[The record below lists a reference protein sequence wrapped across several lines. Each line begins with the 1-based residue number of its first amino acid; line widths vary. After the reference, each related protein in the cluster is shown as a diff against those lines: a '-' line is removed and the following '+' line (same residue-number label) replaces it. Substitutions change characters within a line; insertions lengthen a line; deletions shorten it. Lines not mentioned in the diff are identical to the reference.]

1 MKIACI
7 TPSRI
12 PSKTANSIQVMKVCQ
27 AMAQIGHEVRLWA
40 PGAQKYPWSELSA
53 SYGLSTPFEVTWQA
67 SQPALKR
74 YDLSLMAL
82 KAAADWHADLV
93 YTWLPQVSL
102 IALMRKMSVVLEVH
116 DRPTGQFGPWLLKQT
131 VKHTG
136 KKRIAVITHALAKV
150 LQKEFRLEIRP
161 DDLVIAPNGVDLERF
176 EALPEPH
183 GAREQLGLP
192 VEPITAVYTGHLY
205 AGRGVELIFGLA
217 KAFPQVNF
225 LLVGGNLDSVESSR
239 QAAAAAGLHN
249 ITFTGFIPNQRLPL
263 FQAAGD
269 ILLMPYGQI
278 IAGSSGG
285 NSADICSPMKMFEYL
300 ATGRAILCSD
310 LPVFHE
316 VLNEQ
321 NTAFCR
327 VDELE
332 SWVAGLNLLLREPE
346 IIQKLGQQAKI
357 DAQRYSWKTRAS
369 AILRTLE

>member
-12 PSKTANSIQVMKVCQ
+12 PSNTANSIQVMKVSQ
-27 AMAQIGHEVRLWA
+27 ALAQIGHDVHLWA
-40 PGAQKYPWSELSA
+40 PGAQKHPWSELSA
-53 SYGLSTPFEVTWQA
+53 TYGLTTPFEVTWQS
-67 SQPALKR
+67 SQPAFKR
-74 YDLSLMAL
+74 YDLSLTAL
-82 KAAADWHADLV
+82 NAAAAWRADLV

-102 IALMRKMSVVLEVH
+102 LALMRKMPVVLEVH
-116 DRPTGQFGPWLLKQT
+116 DRPTGRFGPWLLRQT
-131 VKHTG
+131 VKNTG

-150 LQKEFRLEIRP
+150 LQKEFRLVIRP

-183 GAREQLGLP
+183 VARAQLGLP

-205 AGRGVELIFGLA
+205 AGRGIELVFGLA

-225 LLVGGNLDSVESSR
+225 LLVGGNSDSVESSR
-239 QAAAAAGLHN
+239 RAAAAAGLQN

-263 FQAAGD
+263 FQSAGD
-269 ILLMPYGQI
+269 ILLMPYGRV

-321 NTAFCR
+321 NTAFCQ

-332 SWVAGLNLLLREPE
+332 SWIAGFTRLIREPD
-346 IIQKLGQQAKI
+346 IINRLGLQAKI
-357 DAQRYSWKTRAS
+357 DAQRYNWKARAS
-369 AILRTLE
+369 AILRNLD